1 MAIVPPSALPALVLT
16 CPSVVTDGRAGTS
29 GCETTPIRQWADLVD
44 DAIPVDVVERIT
56 APVTDVWVDVLCN
69 PSCPP
74 GDHEPY
80 RDRP

>member
-1 MAIVPPSALPALVLT
+1 M
-16 CPSVVTDGRAGTS
+16 
-29 GCETTPIRQWADLVD
+29 D